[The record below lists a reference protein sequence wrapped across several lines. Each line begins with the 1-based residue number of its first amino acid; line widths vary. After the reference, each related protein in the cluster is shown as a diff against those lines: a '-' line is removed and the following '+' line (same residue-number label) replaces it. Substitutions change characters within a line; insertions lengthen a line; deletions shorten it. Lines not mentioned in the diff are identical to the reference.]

1 MISEETSKEVREALE
16 NVVSLGTGRNAYI
29 DGYRVGG
36 KTGTAQKV
44 ENGRYMVGNYI
55 VSFIGF
61 LPADDPEIV
70 LYVAVDNPR
79 GVTQFGGTVA
89 APLARSILVDA
100 IDALGIEKRNTQTEK
115 NYNWNDKKY
124 YEIPD
129 VIGMSVKEAN
139 EALEKFEI
147 EYSGT
152 GEKVVEQSPEA
163 GERILEG
170 GKVRIL
176 LGE

>member
-1 MISEETSKEVREALE
+1 
-16 NVVSLGTGRNAYI
+16 
-29 DGYRVGG
+29 
-36 KTGTAQKV
+36 
-44 ENGRYMVGNYI
+44 MVGNYI

-61 LPADDPEIV
+61 LPADDPQIV
-70 LYVAVDNPR
+70 LYVAVDNPK

-100 IDALGIEKRNTQTEK
+100 IDALGIEKRDTQTEK

-139 EALEKFEI
+139 EALEKF
-147 EYSGT
+147 
-152 GEKVVEQSPEA
+152 
-163 GERILEG
+163 
-170 GKVRIL
+170 
-176 LGE
+176 